1 MIGRIYL
8 VTCELTGK
16 WYFGQTIKSIQSRFN
31 EHFRSAQRGSDH
43 KFHRA
48 IRKYGEENFLVEK
61 VLTVSAPT
69 KEKLKAKLD
78 FLEKHFIQKFDTRR
92 NGYNSTDGGESKLGY
107 VTSEETKRKIR
118 FAQLGERG
126 NRFGKK
132 HSSEVIEKLRKMNL
146 GERNPMFGRKLS
158 EETRR
163 KMSESHRIS
172 AQLESPEQRKKRGD
186 SMRGKPGIN
195 RGKKF
200 SQEVRLKMS
209 NSHKLRYQNHE
220 CKNFV

>member
-48 IRKYGEENFLVEK
+48 IRKYGEENFLVEE

-69 KEKLKAKLD
+69 KEILKKKLD
-78 FLEKHFIQKFDTRR
+78 FLEQHFIQKFDTFR
-92 NGYNSTDGGESKLGY
+92 NGYNSTWGGESKLGY

-118 FAQLGERG
+118 LAQLGEKG

-132 HSSEVIEKLRKMNL
+132 HTPEEIEKLRKMNL
-146 GERNPMFGRKLS
+146 GENNPMFGKKLSEEQRRKLS
-158 EETRR
+158 EIQKRRAQSET
-163 KMSESHRIS
+163 
-172 AQLESPEQRKKRGD
+172 PEQRKKRGD
-186 SMRGKPGIN
+186 ACRGKPGIN
-195 RGKKF
+195 RGKRF
-200 SQEVRLKMS
+200 SEESRLKMS
-209 NSHKLRYQNHE
+209 NSQKLRYRNYE

>member
-48 IRKYGEENFLVEK
+48 IRKYGEENFLVEE

-186 SMRGKPGIN
+186 AMRGKPGIN

>member
-48 IRKYGEENFLVEK
+48 IRKYGEENFLVEE

-186 SMRGKPGIN
+186 AMRGKPGIN

-209 NSHKLRYQNHE
+209 NSCLLYTSDAADE
-220 CKNFV
+220 

>member
-43 KFHRA
+43 KFSSPYFRMA
-48 IRKYGEENFLVEK
+48 RWNFLVEK

-186 SMRGKPGIN
+186 AMRGKPGIN

>member
-16 WYFGQTIKSIQSRFN
+16 WYFGQTIKFIQSRFN

-48 IRKYGEENFLVEK
+48 IRKYGEENFTVEE

-69 KEKLKAKLD
+69 KDALKRKLD
-78 FLEKHFIQKFDTRR
+78 FLEQHFIQKFDTFR
-92 NGYNSTDGGESKLGY
+92 NGYNSTWGGESKLGY

-118 FAQLGERG
+118 LAQLGEKG

-132 HSSEVIEKLRKMNL
+132 HTTEEIEKLRKMNL
-146 GERNPMFGRKLS
+146 GGNNPMFGKKLSEEQRRKLS
-158 EETRR
+158 EIQKRRTQSET
-163 KMSESHRIS
+163 
-172 AQLESPEQRKKRGD
+172 PEQRKSVGTLVEESLELIVEND
-186 SMRGKPGIN
+186 
-195 RGKKF
+195 F
-200 SQEVRLKMS
+200 Q
-209 NSHKLRYQNHE
+209 
-220 CKNFV
+220 KNPV

>member
-48 IRKYGEENFLVEK
+48 IRKYGEENFTVKE

-69 KEKLKAKLD
+69 KDALKRKLD
-78 FLEKHFIQKFDTRR
+78 FLEQHFIQKFDTFR
-92 NGYNSTDGGESKLGY
+92 NGYNSTWGGESKLGY

-118 FAQLGERG
+118 LAQLGEKG

-132 HSSEVIEKLRKMNL
+132 HTTEEIEKLRKMNL
-146 GERNPMFGRKLS
+146 GEIIRCLERNFQKSNVENCLRFRKGGLS
-158 EETRR
+158 RKHRNNVKSVGTLVEE
-163 KMSESHRIS
+163 S
-172 AQLESPEQRKKRGD
+172 LELIVENDFQ
-186 SMRGKPGIN
+186 
-195 RGKKF
+195 
-200 SQEVRLKMS
+200 
-209 NSHKLRYQNHE
+209 
-220 CKNFV
+220 KNPV

>member
-78 FLEKHFIQKFDTRR
+78 FLEKTF
-92 NGYNSTDGGESKLGY
+92 YSK
-107 VTSEETKRKIR
+107 V
-118 FAQLGERG
+118 
-126 NRFGKK
+126 
-132 HSSEVIEKLRKMNL
+132 
-146 GERNPMFGRKLS
+146 
-158 EETRR
+158 
-163 KMSESHRIS
+163 
-172 AQLESPEQRKKRGD
+172 
-186 SMRGKPGIN
+186 
-195 RGKKF
+195 
-200 SQEVRLKMS
+200 
-209 NSHKLRYQNHE
+209 
-220 CKNFV
+220 

>member
-48 IRKYGEENFLVEK
+48 IRKYGEENFTVEE

-69 KEKLKAKLD
+69 KDALKRKLD
-78 FLEKHFIQKFDTRR
+78 FLEQHFIQKFDTFR
-92 NGYNSTDGGESKLGY
+92 NGYNSTWGGESKLGY

-118 FAQLGERG
+118 LAQLGEKG

-132 HSSEVIEKLRKMNL
+132 HTTEEIEKLRKMNL
-146 GERNPMFGRKLS
+146 GGNNPMFVKKLSEEQRRKLS
-158 EETRR
+158 EIQKRRTQSET
-163 KMSESHRIS
+163 
-172 AQLESPEQRKKRGD
+172 PEQRKKRGD
-186 SMRGKPGIN
+186 ACRGKPGIN
-195 RGKKF
+195 RGKRF
-200 SQEVRLKMS
+200 SEESRLKMS
-209 NSHKLRYQNHE
+209 NSQKLRYRNYE

>member
-1 MIGRIYL
+1 MLRL
-8 VTCELTGK
+8 VP
-16 WYFGQTIKSIQSRFN
+16 
-31 EHFRSAQRGSDH
+31 
-43 KFHRA
+43 
-48 IRKYGEENFLVEK
+48 EEP
-61 VLTVSAPT
+61 AHGH
-69 KEKLKAKLD
+69 LKTPQEINL
-78 FLEKHFIQKFDTRR
+78 
-92 NGYNSTDGGESKLGY
+92 
-107 VTSEETKRKIR
+107 KIR
-118 FAQLGERG
+118 PKIRTDLI
-126 NRFGKK
+126 FGR
-132 HSSEVIEKLRKMNL
+132 L
-146 GERNPMFGRKLS
+146 FGRKLS

-186 SMRGKPGIN
+186 AMRGKPGIN